1 MSHDT
6 FESERYRVER
16 VLEILEHA
24 VDRLGARAHVS
35 VSLLK
40 DAVAFLR
47 GAEEAAY
54 EAAQE
59 DDSEP
64 TLSGC
69 LDYYKAARRQLAAMH
84 ETLRDLELG
93 DATAATRFAR
103 SAREYIFL
111 RRDHLR
117 IDDRLFARAQIR
129 GRALDGSREPVEL
142 VEPEE
147 TRRLYDRLVEAAA
160 ILGLGVPSAFPTA
173 RASRRLKRNG
183 A

>member
-1 MSHDT
+1 MSHDI

-24 VDRLGARAHVS
+24 VSRLGARAQVS

-47 GAEEAAY
+47 GAEETAF

-64 TLSGC
+64 TLSAC
-69 LDYYKAARRQLAAMH
+69 LEYYTAARRLLAAMQ

-93 DATAATRFAR
+93 DAAAATRFAR

-117 IDDRLFARAQIR
+117 LDDRLFARAQVR

-142 VEPEE
+142 SSL
-147 TRRLYDRLVEAAA
+147 RRPDASMIVSSRRPRFSA
-160 ILGLGVPSAFPTA
+160 SAFHQRFPPHA
-173 RASRRLKRNG
+173 RRDG
-183 A
+183 

>member
-1 MSHDT
+1 MSHDI

-24 VDRLGARAHVS
+24 VSRLGGRTQVS

-47 GAEEAAY
+47 GAEETAF

-69 LDYYKAARRQLAAMH
+69 LEYYTAARRILAGMQ
-84 ETLRDLELG
+84 ETLQDLELG
-93 DATAATRFAR
+93 DAAAATRFAR

-117 IDDRLFARAQIR
+117 LDDRLFARAQVR

-160 ILGLGVPSAFPTA
+160 ILGLGVPSAFPTV

>member
-24 VDRLGARAHVS
+24 VNRLGARAHVS

-64 TLSGC
+64 TLSAC
-69 LDYYKAARRQLAAMH
+69 LEYYTAARRILAAMH

-117 IDDRLFARAQIR
+117 LDDRLFARARRYADTHWMDPASQWNWSSLRRPDASMI
-129 GRALDGSREPVEL
+129 ASSRRP
-142 VEPEE
+142 
-147 TRRLYDRLVEAAA
+147 RFSA
-160 ILGLGVPSAFPTA
+160 SAFHQRFPPHA
-173 RASRRLKRNG
+173 RDG
-183 A
+183 

>member
-1 MSHDT
+1 MSHDI

-24 VDRLGARAHVS
+24 VSRLGARTQVS

-47 GAEEAAY
+47 GAEETAF

-69 LDYYKAARRQLAAMH
+69 LEYYTAARRILAGMQ
-84 ETLRDLELG
+84 ETLQDLELG
-93 DATAATRFAR
+93 DASCRHAVRPVGARVHLPAARPSAPRRSTVCESASTRP
-103 SAREYIFL
+103 
-111 RRDHLR
+111 R
-117 IDDRLFARAQIR
+117 IGWIPRAGGV
-129 GRALDGSREPVEL
+129 GRA
-142 VEPEE
+142 
-147 TRRLYDRLVEAAA
+147 
-160 ILGLGVPSAFPTA
+160 
-173 RASRRLKRNG
+173 
-183 A
+183 